1 MTLYG
6 AKSEPAH
13 TERRPQKKRRLSG
26 GLDNGFLR
34 HFKFGGYK
42 PGTFQRLPEDL
53 ERFVQAKVRSGRFA
67 SPDEAITAAVRLL
80 RKQEESE
87 DARALEGIRLG
98 LEDVRAGRTQPLADA
113 FADIRRDLNLP
124 DPS

>member
-1 MTLYG
+1 LTLYG

-42 PGTFQRLPEDL
+42 PGTFQGEIR
-53 ERFVQAKVRSGRFA
+53 
-67 SPDEAITAAVRLL
+67 VRLGMIADL
-80 RKQEESE
+80 MS
-87 DARALEGIRLG
+87 LG
-98 LEDVRAGRTQPLADA
+98 VNGPRDVGERGCVIADLKK
-113 FADIRRDLNLP
+113 RCRYP
-124 DPS
+124 VRP